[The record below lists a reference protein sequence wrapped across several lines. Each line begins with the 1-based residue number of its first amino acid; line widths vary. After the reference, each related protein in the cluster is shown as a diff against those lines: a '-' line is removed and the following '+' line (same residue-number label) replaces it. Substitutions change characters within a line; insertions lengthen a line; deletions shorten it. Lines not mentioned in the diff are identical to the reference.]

1 MFSSLKIL
9 NAMNFEKISY
19 SQLIKKY
26 CLVSVLSDL
35 PELLRKAM
43 IRKIVSHN
51 DQFNGANMSY
61 KIPNVEKLIYLS
73 WLSPDITVKVM
84 LF

>member
-19 SQLIKKY
+19 SQLIKNY